1 MNERVRPCNR
11 KVDTLGVAAVKK
23 GIGDFILDNVMVDGV
38 LVVVVG
44 EGGNTN
50 NVCEGVEMAG
60 GGTAGC
66 CCVRFTFF
74 SKLLR
79 KVSGGGASFRGAA
92 RARGVAELAVNFAF
106 VPDFDGTRGASSE
119 ISVTGDDGTGE
130 RTLMGGGRRFIFVTF
145 GWARSKLER
154 LAVAGGGGRVNE
166 SFQTGADG
174 SGRKPGNL
182 PARL

>member
-1 MNERVRPCNR
+1 MMNEGVKNVDQSKPTYPRASTFENAVVGVTGGPTPMNERVRPCNR

-23 GIGDFILDNVMVDGV
+23 GIREFILDNVMVDGV

-66 CCVRFTFF
+66 WDVVFTFF

-92 RARGVAELAVNFAF
+92 RARGVTELAINF
-106 VPDFDGTRGASSE
+106 VCVSDFDGARGASSR
-119 ISVTGDDGTGE
+119 ISATGDEGTGE
-130 RTLMGGGRRFIFVTF
+130 RTLMGGGRRFFFVT
-145 GWARSKLER
+145 
-154 LAVAGGGGRVNE
+154 
-166 SFQTGADG
+166 
-174 SGRKPGNL
+174 
-182 PARL
+182 